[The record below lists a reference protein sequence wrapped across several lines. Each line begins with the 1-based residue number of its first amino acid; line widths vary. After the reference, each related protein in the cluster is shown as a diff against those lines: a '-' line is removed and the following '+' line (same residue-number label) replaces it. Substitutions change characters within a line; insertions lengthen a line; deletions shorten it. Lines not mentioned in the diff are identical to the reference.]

1 MNYIPTLFGKDFN
14 QRYQAKL
21 EEKEDDFY
29 SAAFNLM
36 RDYSLMTLSLKN
48 MEWVTRNKQWV
59 VGFLKEYAVIK
70 DKEFADKLDVY
81 GVIPNWHDVLCL
93 KKDLCKND
101 GVPEEFVRYYQAIFD
116 KDLLEHWIDPELA
129 PYYELTVQTPKDV
142 ASKIQEALENDM
154 SEKGEK
160 NFTKI
165 LREVI
170 LKLGDKSD
178 WKEWFGHVEE
188 KKATYTFNMKS
199 GEAQKSLFALMDLDD
214 KELQDLANISVEG
227 KMAEL
232 IDKIQKQ
239 IKQEKV
245 TAARFAHLQTI
256 GEHVEEALLKAIDND
271 VVQVVYPKDKDEY
284 VDAGNRQNGQ
294 DIVISVKRHDQ
305 TLEEIYYIE
314 VKSKWDFNEA
324 AHMSP
329 NQVKKACQNPD
340 KYCLCCVDLREH
352 KDEDLANLPQQ
363 VILDCTNVK
372 MNIGIT
378 LRPLMKE
385 IIEADDTS
393 DDIQIKISDYRSNMG
408 ATVFEKGDPFQKL
421 IDTLVKKAQEALQ
434 R

>member
-1 MNYIPTLFGKDFN
+1 M
-14 QRYQAKL
+14 
-21 EEKEDDFY
+21 
-29 SAAFNLM
+29 
-36 RDYSLMTLSLKN
+36 
-48 MEWVTRNKQWV
+48 
-59 VGFLKEYAVIK
+59 
-70 DKEFADKLDVY
+70 
-81 GVIPNWHDVLCL
+81 
-93 KKDLCKND
+93 
-101 GVPEEFVRYYQAIFD
+101 RYYQAIFD

-239 IKQEKV
+239 IKQERV

-305 TLEEIYYIE
+305 TREEIYYIE

-385 IIEADDTS
+385 IIEADDRS